1 MNLFYWGHRG
11 GDVGATA
18 NPTSL
23 TEWSQA
29 MSHHLTQAIRDC
41 IAACNDCAT
50 ECGNCFNHM
59 VGKDSPNDCPACCIE
74 CAAICRLCADAMAR
88 NSPFHKELCALC
100 AKICEWCAEQC
111 AAHDMEHCQKCAEAC
126 RRCAEA
132 CRAMAAEQVMCVP
145 AGAGRDAHRRRRLT
159 WYKEPVA

>member
-1 MNLFYWGHRG
+1 MGWQAEQSLRLPNLASMRW
-11 GDVGATA
+11 
-18 NPTSL
+18 
-23 TEWSQA
+23 
-29 MSHHLTQAIRDC
+29 
-41 IAACNDCAT
+41 
-50 ECGNCFNHM
+50 M

-132 CRAMAAEQVMCVP
+132 CRAMAA
-145 AGAGRDAHRRRRLT
+145 
-159 WYKEPVA
+159 